1 MNRKGISMVEMM
13 VALGLGVM
21 VIMLLM
27 QFFVRS
33 SKETS
38 GASARA
44 ARDADWGLA
53 SGAVQ
58 KSMTSSFHFMA
69 RAGSVG
75 SSSMRALIPLVDR
88 CRDLSACP
96 GALSLVYAVPRRKQ
110 QEAWNFKQ
118 ADTNATGGLRLS
130 FEASLLPKL
139 SSGLNVGELVTVFVA
154 PYAPLFFIQTAP
166 TIRQA
171 QLLGDAAPQDYVQ
184 FEVQPFDVPAAWR
197 KNLATTSAADF
208 SVLNAP
214 GAGLLALQLQSAG
227 PARSSVG
234 GKDIWNFGSRACRAD
249 ATQVVCDGPEMPAVQ
264 IDGLTDYSISASW
277 RRPLSSV
284 GVCASELIFWDLASR
299 KDSGLEPCA
308 SAPAGAGIVRFEDAS
323 TFPVPQTLVADENPG
338 ALDARGLSLMKF
350 EIVSGLKF
358 KMRLARPFPNQPEG
372 GDNINREVTFHVQ
385 FP

>member
-1 MNRKGISMVEMM
+1 MDRKGFSLVEMM

-38 GASARA
+38 GAGARA

-58 KSMTSSFHFMA
+58 RSMTSSFHFMA
-69 RAGSVG
+69 RGGSAG

-110 QEAWNFKQ
+110 QETWNLKQ
-118 ADTNATGGLRLS
+118 ADGIPDGLMLS
-130 FEASLLPKL
+130 FEASLFPKL
-139 SSGLNVGELVTVFVA
+139 SAGLKAGQLVSVFVV
-154 PYAPLFFIQTAP
+154 PYAPLFFVKTTPAISK
-166 TIRQA
+166 A
-171 QLLGDAAPQDYVQ
+171 QLAGDLAPQDYVR
-184 FEVQPFDVPAAWR
+184 FEVQPFDIPVAWR
-197 KNLATTSAADF
+197 KDLATTSSTDF
-208 SVLNAP
+208 TVLNAP
-214 GAGLLALQLQSAG
+214 GAGLLALELQSAG
-227 PARSSVG
+227 PARSMVG
-234 GKDIWNFGSRACRAD
+234 GKEVWSFGSRACRAST
-249 ATQVVCDGPEMPAVQ
+249 AQVVCDGPEMPSVQ
-264 IDGLTDYSISASW
+264 IDGLKDFSVSASW
-277 RRPLSSV
+277 RRSLSPV
-284 GVCASELIFWDLASR
+284 GVCASAQIFWDLASR
-299 KDSGLEPCA
+299 KEPGLEPCA
-308 SAPAGAGIVRFEDAS
+308 SAPADAGIVRFEDAS
-323 TFPVPQTLVADENPG
+323 TYPLSQALVPDENPG
-338 ALDARGLSLMKF
+338 ALEARGLSLMKF

-372 GDNINREVTFHVQ
+372 ADNPNREVTFHVQ